1 MTTTDEASTTEKQI
15 RRTLVPVVAGTL
27 LAQLARA
34 GLDIPAEVLTGIVE
48 AVVIGLY
55 YVVLAVAE
63 KHLPWAGILLGGIG
77 GPVYP
82 EGLNT
87 QDRRESD
94 GDA

>member
-1 MTTTDEASTTEKQI
+1 MTTTDETVSTEKQI

-55 YVVLAVAE
+55 YVAIAVIE
-63 KHLPWAGILLGGIG
+63 KYVPWAGILIGGVG

-82 EGLNT
+82 EGRSS
-87 QDRRESD
+87 QDRGESD
-94 GDA
+94 ED